1 MEIQFIGAAQSVTGS
16 LHLLKIEGKQYILD
30 CGLHQGKR
38 KESFELNRT
47 FDFFNPDEIEAVIL
61 SHGHIDHCGNL
72 PQLVKKGFKGK
83 IYCTTATRDL
93 TALLL
98 KDCAHIQE
106 KDIEFVNRKRAKQG
120 KNLFE
125 PLYLQSDVERTVRQ
139 LVGIDYHEEF
149 EVAPGIK
156 AEFYDAGHILGSA
169 ITRFTITEN
178 GKTIRLGFSGDL
190 GRPNL
195 PILRDPELMPEVDY
209 WICESTY
216 GGRFHAGIQ
225 EIESRLAEVINKA
238 IEKNGKIIVPSF
250 SVGRTQEL
258 VYSLHKIFENEM
270 TQRIPIYVDS
280 PLSTN
285 ATEIFREHSECF
297 DEETNEFLAKA
308 EDPFGFNILHYITD
322 VEESKKLNEIQK
334 PIMIIS
340 SSGMAEA
347 GRILHHLRNNI
358 ENPQNIILIVGYCA
372 ENTLGRHIVEGMK
385 VVKIFGEEFH
395 LNSEVIVLNSL
406 SAHADSNELIDY
418 CGKLN
423 KNTIQK
429 VFLVHGDYDQQLKFK
444 DRLLQNGF
452 NSVEIPKHGDTF
464 TL

>member
-285 ATEIFREHSECF
+285 ATEIFREHPECF